1 MTIGPDIQSPP
12 VVAYATPPAPA
23 PAATEGELPL
33 YGHVI
38 IILIL
43 LAAGFVF
50 ALGMLGA
57 FSGPVTDALAQLG
70 RAGSP
75 ILLLILFGVLRS
87 TRLTTKTGFR
97 ALVLWQFALTILSG
111 FLAAAFSRHL
121 PGALQAYERDT
132 SSAAASPAMR
142 VLMYAQLATL
152 LAAYAG
158 MLALWRPSRYI
169 YLAAILLG
177 VVYLCLSP
185 PRVEH
190 PVAYTVASF
199 GDLIGGALLVI
210 LFADTTRPIFDRTAR
225 RPY

>member
-1 MTIGPDIQSPP
+1 MTIGPDIQPPP
-12 VVAYATPPAPA
+12 VVAYETPPAPA
-23 PAATEGELPL
+23 PPTEGELPL

-50 ALGMLGA
+50 ALTMLGA

-87 TRLTTKTGFR
+87 TRLTTRTGFR

-121 PGALQAYERDT
+121 PGVLQAYDHDT
-132 SSAAASPAMR
+132 SSAHASPAMH
-142 VLMYAQLATL
+142 VLMYVQLATL

-185 PRVEH
+185 PRIQH
-190 PVAYTVASF
+190 PVAYTVSSF
-199 GDLIGGALLVI
+199 GDLIAGALLLI
-210 LFADTTRPIFDRTAR
+210 LFADATRPIFARTPR